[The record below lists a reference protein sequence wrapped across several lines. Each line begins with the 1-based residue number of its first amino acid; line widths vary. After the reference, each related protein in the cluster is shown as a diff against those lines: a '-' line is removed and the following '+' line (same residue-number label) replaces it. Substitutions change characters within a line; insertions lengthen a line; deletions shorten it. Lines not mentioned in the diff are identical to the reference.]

1 MAVGS
6 KRTRRLVDAAKSL
19 LCRQGLDGVGRVL
32 SSEAL
37 SRVTRTGGRVGV
49 SKDTAGRLWPHRH
62 DAIVDVANAVTDA
75 ESSGISEAIAAA
87 LASFS
92 PADPTDSSYEAQ
104 KQTFRRV
111 LVRNFEEQFTTV
123 GMPTGWLLQAA
134 ALTSTPLWKGERP
147 DVATQLVG
155 RRVLAARADLYEFIT
170 RSWANALRNAI
181 SQYGR
186 RPRHPFTVEM
196 IIQLMNALFDGCVL
210 RFFVDPGLNDLEIDD
225 DERRRRLDWVIAL
238 GADAMFEL
246 AWSYTE
252 PGSQDDP
259 RMPPGDTVASGFF
272 DAVVDLA
279 MDLYAGPA
287 RAVVVDPSG
296 PGFADVA
303 QRAGLGP
310 DAVVAAK
317 TLFHDP
323 GDLADSVL
331 RRLVVAAGNLQLA
344 EPTEPHTENVL
355 ALVESVL
362 GRLMSAAVGYPDL
375 IAAAQS
381 YPPTHPRGAASVI
394 DELTDAVAGALNR
407 SPLIPCPDPAGMA
420 VTLVDLALA
429 GDEHGWRGIEAVLRQ
444 MKPPEP
450 G

>member
-6 KRTRRLVDAAKSL
+6 KRTTQLIDAAKSL
-19 LCRQGLDGVGRVL
+19 LCREGLLGVGRVL
-32 SSEAL
+32 SPEAL
-37 SRVTRTGGRVGV
+37 SRATRRGGREGV
-49 SKDTAGRLWPHRH
+49 SKDTAGRLWPHRY
-62 DAIVDVANAVTDA
+62 DAIVDVARAVTDA
-75 ESSGISEAIAAA
+75 ESSGVSEAIAAA

-92 PADPTDSSYEAQ
+92 PADPTDSSYGAQ
-104 KQTFRRV
+104 KHTFRQV
-111 LVRNFEEQFTTV
+111 LVRNFEEQFTTI

-134 ALTSTPLWKGERP
+134 ALTSSPLWKGAGP
-147 DVATQLVG
+147 DAGTQLVG
-155 RRVLAARADLYEFIT
+155 RQVLAARADLYEFIT
-170 RSWANALRNAI
+170 RSWANAVRNAM

-196 IIQLMNALFDGCVL
+196 IIQLMHALFDGCML
-210 RFFVDPGLNDLEIDD
+210 RFFIDPGLNDPAIDD
-225 DERRRRLDWVIAL
+225 DERQRRLDWVIAF

-259 RMPPGDTVASGFF
+259 RLPPGDSVASRFF

-279 MDLYAGPA
+279 MDLYAAPA
-287 RAVVVDPSG
+287 RAIVVDPSG
-296 PGFADVA
+296 PGFADDA
-303 QRAGLGP
+303 QRTGLGL

-317 TLFHDP
+317 ALFPDP
-323 GDLADSVL
+323 GDLADTVL

-355 ALVESVL
+355 ALVESLL
-362 GRLMSAAVGYPDL
+362 GRLMSAAVSHPGL
-375 IAAAQS
+375 ILAAQS
-381 YPPTHPRGAASVI
+381 HPPTHPRGATSII
-394 DELTDAVAGALNR
+394 DELTDAIAGALNR
-407 SPLIPCPDPAGMA
+407 SPLVSCRDPAGTA

-429 GDEHGWRGIEAVLRQ
+429 GDEHGWKGIEAVLHQ
-444 MKPPEP
+444 MKPPDP